1 MKSIEVVAAI
11 IERDGSILATQR
23 GYGEHAGG
31 WEFPGGKVELGET
44 PERAI
49 VREIQEELAARIAVE
64 RSVCV
69 IDHDYDAFHLHMRCL
84 LCHVAEGDLEL
95 HEHLAARWLD
105 ARTIDSVAWL
115 PADRK
120 VVQAIKDQH
129 ILRA

>member
-31 WEFPGGKVELGET
+31 WEFPGGKVEPGET
-44 PERAI
+44 PEQAI
-49 VREIQEELAARIAVE
+49 VREIREELAAHVAVE
-64 RSVCV
+64 RQVCV
-69 IDHDYDAFHLHMRCL
+69 IDHDYDAFHLHMRCF